1 MTQTS
6 HLSRQDLDTL
16 AVELD
21 AIYDDAPSTCCANSG
36 ECCSLTPAE
45 MDEGWAT
52 MFPLYK
58 AEYARI
64 ADHVPRTFNA
74 ERAAKLLSITDE
86 RPERCPFL
94 GDDNGCTIYAVRPLI
109 CRTYAVMNH
118 QTIGEAV
125 ERSRGTAP
133 EDWIRGFVLRE
144 GGMVCPRVTVAEP
157 EKLEKHAQNLI
168 DSTYERELLRLSGEH
183 ELADSERKYLF
194 QKLTW
199 RRSWPVR
206 WTWGGF
212 NCVATKPLDWVRE
225 HFKKYWKKAELA
237 NAL

>member
-1 MTQTS
+1 MGDFS
-6 HLSRQDLDTL
+6 KDLQAL
-16 AVELD
+16 
-21 AIYDDAPSTCCANSG
+21 YDQVPATRCAQSG
-36 ECCSLTPAE
+36 ECCVLTAE
-45 MDEGWAT
+45 EFDNHYAT
-52 MFPLYK
+52 MFPLYSV
-58 AEYARI
+58 EYQNI
-64 ADHVPRTFNA
+64 AAYVKEHFSVERQDELFNFT
-74 ERAAKLLSITDE
+74 EE
-86 RPERCPFL
+86 RPHRCAFL
-94 GDDNGCTIYAVRPLI
+94 NEDHGCTIYPVRPLI